1 MAPDSHHISRRA
13 VLGATATVTATA
25 AGTVLSPGAPAA
37 AAPRG
42 EPHARGSFKITD
54 LRGKQRFRLDSRKP
68 AIVIDGQEIPA
79 AQRGGPENASWLIFN
94 DDNGN
99 EIGGILASTTG
110 GSITFDYPGAI
121 DAIKMSS
128 IWRDGVGGAGININA
143 HPGGAVPAGPK
154 ERVLLGWR
162 SDLGSLLHLTDSQ
175 GRPRITL
182 GVDEHDTPSIKVLDT
197 DGRVVARLPPG

>member
-1 MAPDSHHISRRA
+1 M
-13 VLGATATVTATA
+13 LGAVTVTAAGA
-25 AGTVLSPGAPAA
+25 ALSPDAAAA
-37 AAPRG
+37 AAPPA
-42 EPHARGSFKITD
+42 EPQVRGSFKITD
-54 LRGKQRFRLDSRKP
+54 RRGKQRFRLDSRKP
-68 AIVIDGQEIPA
+68 PIIIDGQEIPA

-99 EIGGILASTTG
+99 EIGGILAGTTG

-128 IWRDGVGGAGININA
+128 IWRDPVGGAGININA
-143 HPGGAVPAGPK
+143 HPTGAPPTGPK

-182 GVDEHDTPSIKVLDT
+182 EVDENDKPSIKVLDA
-197 DGRVVARLPPG
+197 DGTVVAQLPPG

>member
-1 MAPDSHHISRRA
+1 MPDSSNVSRRT
-13 VLGATATVTATA
+13 VLGAATVTATGA
-25 AGTVLSPGAPAA
+25 ALFPSAPATA
-37 AAPRG
+37 ASPT
-42 EPHARGSFKITD
+42 ARGSFKITD
-54 LRGKQRFRLDSRKP
+54 RRGKQRFRLDSRKP
-68 AIVIDGQEIPA
+68 PIIIDGQEIPA
-79 AQRGGPENASWLIFN
+79 ERRGGPDNASWLIFN

-99 EIGGILASTTG
+99 EIGGVLAGTTG

-128 IWRDGVGGAGININA
+128 IWRDQVGGAGLNVNA
-143 HPGGAVPAGPK
+143 HPDGTTPTGPK

-182 GVDEHDTPSIKVLDT
+182 QVDADDTPSIKVLDA
-197 DGRVVARLPPG
+197 DGRVVAQLPPG